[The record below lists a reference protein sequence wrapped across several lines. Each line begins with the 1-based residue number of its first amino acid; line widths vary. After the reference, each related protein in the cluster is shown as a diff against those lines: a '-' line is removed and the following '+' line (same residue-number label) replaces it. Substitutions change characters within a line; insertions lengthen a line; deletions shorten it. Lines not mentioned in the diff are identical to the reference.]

1 MDEID
6 LMIPTHI
13 KDILSD
19 LFSVLGTLFVVCY
32 AMPIVIAIVIPMIAL
47 FLFIQSSYLA
57 TSRHGGLSNFKLRFF
72 RGGGCGRTHPHMK
85 LEHYDT
91 FPSLICNGICQ
102 KKGVITKIQT
112 LWPYF

>member
-19 LFSVLGTLFVVCY
+19 LFSVIGTLFVVSY

-47 FLFIQSSYLA
+47 FLFIQTSYLA
-57 TSRHGGLSNFKLRFF
+57 TSRHGGLSDFNFSCDFF
-72 RGGGCGRTHPHMK
+72 LLK
-85 LEHYDT
+85 IAE
-91 FPSLICNGICQ
+91 GIC
-102 KKGVITKIQT
+102 KFFGSMRFIKSNSG
-112 LWPYF
+112 L